1 MIRRSIATT
10 PVVLEGATSWILIRL
25 MAPDNSSGQTSP
37 SRPASSSSETPAQA
51 DPGGG
56 DTAHLRA
63 ANELAVVSDPVAVS
77 SNVPVI
83 GPLLTLI
90 RRLMRP
96 FVQPFIDP
104 FIVRQEKFNVE
115 TVRHLN
121 TREESIAQRL
131 ATMRTE
137 LDDTLGQELDALR
150 RARDDAEQRQA
161 ESLEEKI
168 GVLRGAV
175 EEVDRRAAQRLHFLE
190 VRFVRRSQAID
201 TRFDE
206 SAKILD
212 QVQSRT
218 SNVSEAELRE
228 TRAQLSRVLNAAR
241 ASDPNLATSTENGA
255 STHGAPER
263 LDGALWKQLREWMAD
278 EDYRAF
284 QLRFRGDANEISRR
298 MQAHVSRFE
307 NVPGPVADLGCGR
320 GEFLEL
326 LRDANIEGIGVEIN
340 AADVASCVERGL
352 QAECSDLFDWLEA
365 RRVETLGGIFIAQV
379 IEHIPPPD
387 WARLTDLA
395 ASRLTPG
402 GRLVVET
409 INPESLFAL
418 TRAYVLD
425 PTHTRPVH
433 PQLLAFL
440 AQRSGL
446 TDIDIAYQAEVPD
459 ACRVS
464 PTNEEPFVGHPP
476 SLAVVR
482 ELNLQM
488 WQVNDLLAA
497 PQEYTLSA
505 TRISSA

>member
-1 MIRRSIATT
+1 
-10 PVVLEGATSWILIRL
+10 
-25 MAPDNSSGQTSP
+25 MAPDNSSGETSP
-37 SRPASSSSETPAQA
+37 SLPASSSSETPPQV
-51 DPGGG
+51 DPGVG

-63 ANELAVVSDPVAVS
+63 ANELAVISRPVAVS
-77 SNVPVI
+77 SSVPVI
-83 GPLLTLI
+83 GPLVTLI
-90 RRLMRP
+90 RRLVRP

-121 TREESIAQRL
+121 TLEESIARRL
-131 ATMRTE
+131 AAMRTE
-137 LDDTLGQELDALR
+137 LFDTLGHELEALR

-161 ESLEEKI
+161 ESLQKKI

-175 EEVDRRAAQRLHFLE
+175 DEVDRLAAERLHFLE
-190 VRFVRRSQAID
+190 VRFVQRSQGID

-218 SNVSEAELRE
+218 SNVAEAELRD

-241 ASDPNLATSTENGA
+241 ASDPNLATTTESVASTPGA
-255 STHGAPER
+255 SER
-263 LDGALWKQLREWMAD
+263 LDGELWKQLREWMAD

-284 QLRFRGDANEISRR
+284 QLRFRGDANEISRS

-326 LRDANIEGIGVEIN
+326 LRDADIEGIGVEIN

-352 QAECSDLFDWLEA
+352 NAECADLFDWLEA
-365 RRVETLGGIFIAQV
+365 RRPGTLGGIFMAQV

-395 ASRLTPG
+395 ASRLAPG
-402 GRLVVET
+402 GRLVIET

-459 ACRVS
+459 ASRVS
-464 PTNEEPFVGHPP
+464 PINEEPFVRHPP

-488 WQVNDLLAA
+488 WQVNDLFAA
-497 PQEYTLSA
+497 PQEYALSA
-505 TRISSA
+505 TRINSA

>member
-1 MIRRSIATT
+1 MATHDASNRTRRAPVRDPRAAATT
-10 PVVLEGATSWILIRL
+10 AAVPGRVRRAVGRRGGNV
-25 MAPDNSSGQTSP
+25 PHVGF
-37 SRPASSSSETPAQA
+37 RPAGGARAVAGQG
-51 DPGGG
+51 PGSGG
-56 DTAHLRA
+56 PRRPQP
-63 ANELAVVSDPVAVS
+63 AVVYGGA
-77 SNVPVI
+77 
-83 GPLLTLI
+83 G
-90 RRLMRP
+90 
-96 FVQPFIDP
+96 
-104 FIVRQEKFNVE
+104 
-115 TVRHLN
+115 
-121 TREESIAQRL
+121 
-131 ATMRTE
+131 
-137 LDDTLGQELDALR
+137 
-150 RARDDAEQRQA
+150 
-161 ESLEEKI
+161 
-168 GVLRGAV
+168 RGA
-175 EEVDRRAAQRLHFLE
+175 RRPRAHPARCC
-190 VRFVRRSQAID
+190 RFVRRSQAID

-241 ASDPNLATSTENGA
+241 ASDPNLATSTEHGA